1 MTIKQRIE
9 RLQQMTH
16 QLQWDI
22 NSLDEG
28 FSYYNIM
35 IYDFSENPMTIF
47 VLAKDSTLEN
57 AMIASQKVDL
67 LDLFYPSQFISEL
80 ENEFDRLRKI
90 NAPKEQFDELKKI
103 REIFGV

>member
-1 MTIKQRIE
+1 
-9 RLQQMTH
+9 
-16 QLQWDI
+16 
-22 NSLDEG
+22 
-28 FSYYNIM
+28 M

>member
-9 RLQQMTH
+9 QIQKMVD

-28 FSYYNIM
+28 MKYYNII

-47 VLAKDSTLEN
+47 VLAKDPSMEN
-57 AMIASQKVDL
+57 AMVASQKVDF
-67 LDLFYPSQFISEL
+67 LDLFYPSKFISEL
-80 ENEFDRLRKI
+80 ENEFERLKKI
-90 NAPKEQFDELKKI
+90 NAPQKQFDELKKI